1 VIFEE
6 RFITVSGME
15 KIDSEKIKKTYSLSA
30 VSFETHSKI
39 VQ

>member
-15 KIDSEKIKKTYSLSA
+15 KIDSEKIKKNI
-30 VSFETHSKI
+30 FP
-39 VQ
+39 